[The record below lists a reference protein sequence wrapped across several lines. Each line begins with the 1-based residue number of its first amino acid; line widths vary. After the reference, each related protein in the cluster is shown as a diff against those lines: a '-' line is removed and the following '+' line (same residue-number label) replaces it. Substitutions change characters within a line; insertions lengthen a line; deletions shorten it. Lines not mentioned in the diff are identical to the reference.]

1 MKKNIIILVVLICI
15 LIGVVLGGFLL
26 TKKDKNQT
34 RVDNPN
40 QIVTKEPVSLCYYY
54 SNKTD
59 NSLYDKAFLRL
70 NINGEN
76 VNGEFNNYPA
86 EKDSKVGTFSGT
98 VGPLDPKIM
107 GRTANLWWSS
117 LAEGM
122 QVKEELNVE
131 FGDGSASALY
141 GEMVDRGDGV
151 YVYKDKTK
159 LSFGPSLGQIS
170 CEDLDEINAVEKYV
184 KDNIK
189 TIATNKPVLGGSWYV
204 TSIFVNYTLNEGTVT
219 YEDGHIQGK
228 ATFGYNFDNNTKNV
242 SIERFK
248 VQ

>member
-1 MKKNIIILVVLICI
+1 MKKNVIVFIVLICF
-15 LIGVVLGGFLL
+15 LVGVVLGGFWLI
-26 TKKDKNQT
+26 KNNKNKIKDENTNQ
-34 RVDNPN
+34 V
-40 QIVTKEPVSLCYYY
+40 IVKEPVSLCYFY

-59 NSLYDKAFLRL
+59 SGLYDKASIRL
-70 NINGEN
+70 DINGEN
-76 VNGEFNNYPA
+76 VTGEFNNYPA
-86 EKDSKVGTFSGT
+86 EKDSKIGTFSGT

-107 GRTANLWWSS
+107 GRTAKLWWNS

-122 QVKEELNVE
+122 QVKEELNIE

-151 YVYKDKTK
+151 YIYKDKTE

-170 CEDLDEINAVEKYV
+170 CEDLDKINAVEKYV

-204 TSIFVNYTLNEGTVT
+204 TSIFVNYTLNEGTIT
-219 YEDGHIQGK
+219 YEDGHIQSK
-228 ATFGYNFDNNTKNV
+228 ATFEYKFDSNTKNV
-242 SIERFK
+242 TIENFK
-248 VQ
+248 AQ